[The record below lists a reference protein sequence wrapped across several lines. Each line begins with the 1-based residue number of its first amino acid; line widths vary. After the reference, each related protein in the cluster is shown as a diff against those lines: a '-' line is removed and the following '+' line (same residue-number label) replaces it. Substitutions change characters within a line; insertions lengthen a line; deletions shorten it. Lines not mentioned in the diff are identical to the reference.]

1 MYFIA
6 GIVVGS
12 VIGFMLA
19 WFLFNWLA
27 SMSEEET
34 EHYSQSS
41 RQKTE
46 TSVRPKTETSLL
58 PVFMSITCTD
68 RHPQGGRSISARMI
82 GAGS

>member
-6 GIVVGS
+6 GLVVGS

-19 WFLFNWLA
+19 WFLFSWLA

-41 RQKTE
+41 SSKHGDLGAAKDRDLAAA
-46 TSVRPKTETSLL
+46 SVHEHHLY
-58 PVFMSITCTD
+58 
-68 RHPQGGRSISARMI
+68 
-82 GAGS
+82 